1 MKLDRAEQQVWE
13 SRFIRGWTVKLE
25 GIGLRAERQE
35 GRSAVFYYDDTIFL
49 QNDTGFFQNDWDF
62 CKEIQELGIAILNP
76 TNFCVSSQT
85 VVSGIVFAYYGHFHF
100 CLRKYL
106 HHF

>member
-1 MKLDRAEQQVWE
+1 MQCFTMMIQFFCRM
-13 SRFIRGWTVKLE
+13 IR
-25 GIGLRAERQE
+25 
-35 GRSAVFYYDDTIFL
+35 
-49 QNDTGFFQNDWDF
+49 GFFQNDWDF